1 MLLKQ
6 TMALP
11 VLLRNILPGQANQPF
26 FASDKLAMKQLRS
39 SLLFAFVWCIVPLAA
54 MAQVGS
60 LDLNST
66 IPFDAKVRTGKLAN
80 GLTYYIRQN
89 GKPEHR
95 AELRIIVHA
104 GSVLEDSD
112 QQGLAHFNEHMS
124 FNGTKNYPHNTLET
138 FLESHGARFGADLNA
153 YTSFDETVY
162 KLSLPTDQGAGLDS
176 GIEILSEWAHN
187 DTFDSVEFEKERGVV
202 GEEWRMGRGAQERIQ
217 NKEFPVLLYGSKYAE
232 RNPIG
237 LKPVIDTAHRSTIV
251 RFYHDWYR
259 PDLMAVIA
267 VGDFDPAKMEQKIKD
282 LFGPIQNPP
291 NERPRPVIAVPPHQE
306 TLVSVSTDK
315 ELPQIVFQ
323 MIFKRPATDE
333 VTVKDYRHNLVIS
346 LYDQMLNARIQ
357 EMLQKGTAPFAYG
370 GAQDSRLIG
379 NVQAYS
385 IFAILRQDSVSQ
397 GISAVL
403 REVYRAEQTGFSSSE
418 LDRAK
423 KELMSGIEK
432 SWQEKAKTNSANY
445 VREYATN
452 FLEKEPAPGIDYEYD
467 LYKQYVPG
475 ITVAEVNAVSSELLE
490 HTSRVMAFAGP
501 ESKDFA
507 PPSKDLLLSTLSG
520 VEHEQLTAYKD
531 KTSNAPLMKTA
542 PKPGHIVHETKLA
555 DLGVTIWQLS
565 NGARV
570 VLKPTDFKDDEILFR
585 ATAPGGSSIAP
596 DPDYLSANS
605 ANDVVENSGIADFD
619 ATDLQKML
627 AGKEVEVS
635 PYMSD
640 LQQGFSGHSTKK
652 DLETLFQL
660 AHLYMTQPRYDSGAA
675 AGYFSR
681 MEAFLDNRTK
691 QPESAFQDTL
701 QVTLAQHNYRA
712 QPLTTERLKEISLPK
727 AYDYYKSLFTDAG
740 GYIFYFVGNID
751 PKTLRPL
758 VEQYLASLPS
768 NTQHANWKDVGI
780 HAPKGV
786 IVKKVYKGTD
796 PKSIVS
802 LVFTGNAKF
811 TRENRFNM
819 ATMCQAFEIKLREDI
834 REEKSGVYYVGVRP
848 TFDKYPREQYKITIQ
863 FGCNPA
869 RVDELVGEVM
879 KQIDTLTS
887 KPIENTYVERVHNI
901 LKNELETN
909 LKENNYWMAK
919 LQDAFWN
926 DIDPATILHGA
937 DLIDSLNPNSVFET
951 AKQYFDLNDYVQVVL
966 YPERKS

>member
-1 MLLKQ
+1 VKSQFNHL
-6 TMALP
+6 
-11 VLLRNILPGQANQPF
+11 
-26 FASDKLAMKQLRS
+26 ASVKLAMKQLRS
-39 SLLFAFVWCIVPLAA
+39 SLLFVFVSCIMPLATL
-54 MAQVGS
+54 AQTGS
-60 LDLNST
+60 LDLNSA

-95 AELRIIVHA
+95 AELRIVIRA
-104 GSVLEDSD
+104 GSVLEDND

-124 FNGTKNYPHNTLET
+124 FNGTKNYPHNTLES

-187 DTFDSVEFEKERGVV
+187 DSFDSVEFEKERGVV
-202 GEEWRMGRGAQERIQ
+202 DEEWRMGRGAQERIQ

-237 LKPVIDTAHRSTIV
+237 LKAVIDTAHRSAIL

-267 VGDFDPAKMEQKIKD
+267 VGDFDPAKVEQKIKD
-282 LFGPIQNPP
+282 LFGPIQNPE
-291 NERPRPVIAVPPHQE
+291 NERPRPTIEVPPHQE
-306 TLVSVSTDK
+306 TLVSVCTDK
-315 ELPQIVFQ
+315 ELPQVVFQ
-323 MIFKRPATDE
+323 MLFKRPVTDE
-333 VTVKDYRHNLVIS
+333 VTVKDYRHNMIIS

-370 GAQDSRLIG
+370 GAQDSRFIG
-379 NVQAYS
+379 DVQAYS
-385 IFAILRQDSVSQ
+385 VFAILRQDSVKQ
-397 GISAVL
+397 GVASIL
-403 REVYRAEQTGFSSSE
+403 REVYRAEQTGFSASE

-423 KELMSGIEK
+423 KEMMSSTEK
-432 SWQEKAKTNSANY
+432 AWGEKAKTNNGNY
-445 VREYATN
+445 VQEYLSN
-452 FLEKEPAPGIDYEYD
+452 FLQKEPSPGIDYEYN
-467 LYKQYVPG
+467 LNKQYLPG
-475 ITVAEVNAVSSELLE
+475 ITVSEVNAVSTELLE

-501 ESKDFA
+501 DSTVLL
-507 PPSKDLLLSTLSG
+507 PPSKDQLLSILSNI
-520 VEHEQLTAYKD
+520 EHERLAAYED

-542 PKPGHIVHETKLA
+542 PKSGQIVEEKTLA

-570 VLKPTDFKDDEILFR
+570 IVKPTDFKDDEILFR
-585 ATAPGGSSIAP
+585 ATAPGGSSVAP
-596 DPDYLSANS
+596 DQDYLSANN
-605 ANDVVENSGIADFD
+605 ANDVVENSGLADFD
-619 ATDLQKML
+619 ATDLQKVL
-627 AGKEVEVS
+627 AGKEVEIS
-635 PYMSD
+635 PYISD

-660 AHLYMTQPRYDSGAA
+660 ANLYMTQPRYDSGAA
-675 AGYFSR
+675 ASYFSR
-681 MEAFLDNRTK
+681 MAAFLDNRTK

-701 QVTLAQHNYRA
+701 EVTLAQHNYRA
-712 QPLTTERLKEISLPK
+712 QPMTTERLKEINLPK
-727 AYDYYKSLFTDAG
+727 AYNYYKSLFTDAG
-740 GYIFYFVGNID
+740 GYTFYFVGNIN

-768 NTQHANWKDVGI
+768 SATHASWKDVGI
-780 HAPKGV
+780 RAPKGV
-786 IVKKVYKGTD
+786 VVKKVYKGTD

-802 LVFTGNAKF
+802 LVFTGKAKF
-811 TRENRFNM
+811 SREDRFKIAAM
-819 ATMCQAFEIKLREDI
+819 SQAFEIKLREDI
-834 REEKSGVYYVGVRP
+834 REDKSGVYYVGVRP
-848 TFDKYPREQYKITIQ
+848 SFEKYPRGQYKITIQ
-863 FGCNPA
+863 FGCNPT
-869 RVDELVGEVM
+869 RVDELVGEVL

-909 LKENNYWMAK
+909 MKENNYWMAK

-926 DIDPATILHGA
+926 DIDPATILEGA
-937 DLIDSLNPNSVFET
+937 NLIDSFTPNDAFEA
-951 AKQYFDLNDYVQVVL
+951 AKQYFDLKNYVQVVL
-966 YPERKS
+966 YPEKKS